1 MEVLTALGTMVSMP
15 LDENR
20 FGFQKS
26 DVKIKDG

>member
-1 MEVLTALGTMVSMP
+1 MGLITALGAMVFMP

-20 FGFQKS
+20 FGFQRI

>member
-1 MEVLTALGTMVSMP
+1 MELITALGTMGFMP

-20 FGFQKS
+20 FGFQKI